1 VQTTLLTVAIALIL
15 ALVAALVGPMM
26 VDWGRFRPAIEV
38 EASRLIGAPV
48 RVTGSIEA
56 SILPTPSLTLR
67 ELEIGPSHAA
77 TSVHVRSLGVE
88 LKLGALVRGEWR
100 ASELHLAGP
109 QFNLGIDGSG
119 DLALPP
125 ITPGFDPDRLSIE
138 KLNIEDGHAVLT
150 DSRNGSR
157 TTLEKIWFNGDL
169 RSLLGPFRGE
179 GAFVVG
185 GDLYAYRVA
194 AGRAEQGALKL
205 RLNIDPVEKPL
216 AVDADG
222 VLSFAGTA
230 PRFEGAVTFTR
241 PAGLALPSGRTL
253 TSDPWRFTSKVK
265 ATPASALF
273 EAIEFQY
280 GPDERAVRLTGTAEL
295 KFGDKP
301 RFDGVLSA
309 AQIDLDRAF
318 PSATPGKPLPLAALK
333 TLSNSFVGGGL
344 RPSIPARIGISV
356 EALTLAGANI
366 QSFRGDLRSD
376 GEAWNLDGFE
386 LRAPGFTQINLSGRL
401 ELASDRIGFTGPVS
415 VDSTDPTALVAWLE
429 GKSAASAT
437 RMKPFRGRGDLTL
450 GNERIAIDRLTA
462 EIDRKWV
469 EGRFAYVWAAGDK
482 PARLDADL
490 NAADLDID
498 ALLAFADAAR
508 GSTTFE
514 IPREVTLGLGIG
526 RAVVAGVEAS
536 NISARLRQDATGIHV
551 ERLSIGDFGGNSL
564 EANGQIDATGK
575 PPQGT
580 LNLRLDA
587 RNLAGAVKLAERFAP
602 DAADWTRRLAR
613 YLPQAEIDTTL
624 ILEQSGAA
632 RLALDGR
639 SADLRIVLRA
649 DTAPGSIAAIDDL
662 QRLAASKLRLEASVE
677 SNKGPALVDLLN
689 LQKVVAADAARPGKL
704 TLAATGPLD
713 KLQLEGRLAA
723 GGLDAA
729 VKGTA
734 NLRGDEP
741 KAGLRLTVAN
751 ADARPLRRGGGRA
764 ADPLPV
770 SLTGNLAIT
779 GHSIA
784 LGDFS
789 GTFAGVPAHGKL
801 AFDFSDT
808 TQVSG
813 SVEADSVDTSTMLA
827 ALVGLP
833 AAVDKGAWPAEPF
846 GPGVIDGAEGSVEL
860 RIARATLTPTLT
872 LNQLRGALKLN
883 GSEIAVTDIGG
894 AIAGG
899 QVKGEVIFRKRPD
912 GLAANAH
919 LRLTNADAVQLL
931 GGEGKPAVTG
941 RVGLQIDVEGVG
953 LSPQTLV
960 GSLSGNGLVSLS
972 RGEFAALNPKV
983 FQSAT
988 HAVDQGVAL
997 DMTKI
1002 ADVAGRALENGALA
1016 IPSAEAVVTIGHG
1029 QVRLTNLVT
1038 RAQGAD
1044 LTVTGSADLVE
1055 QTVNAR
1061 LTLSSNDG
1069 GAKAASDRPVVSV
1082 YLNGPI
1088 SSPKRSADVS
1098 ALTAWLTL
1106 RAVEH
1111 QSKQLEAIE
1120 AQRRAAISARPQEE
1134 KIPAKPAPAALPS
1147 QPPAEAHQATAPITI
1162 TPGVAAP
1169 ILTPPSSSVAPTLAP
1184 PLPPAIEVPNLPN
1197 ISEQKPAHPPAR
1209 PQRGTAAQPP
1219 RPVPPRPLPLL
1230 PSGPHD

>member
-1 VQTTLLTVAIALIL
+1 MQTTLLTVAIALIL

-26 VDWGRFRPAIEV
+26 VDWGRFRPAIEA

-48 RVTGSIEA
+48 RVTGPIEA

-77 TSVHVRSLGVE
+77 TSVHIRSLGVE
-88 LKLGALVRGEWR
+88 LKLGSLVRGEWR

-109 QFNLGIDGSG
+109 EFNLGIDGSG
-119 DLALPP
+119 DLTLPP
-125 ITPGFDPDRLSIE
+125 ITPGFDGDRLSIE
-138 KLNIEDGHAVLT
+138 RLNIEDGRAVLT

-157 TTLEKIWFNGDL
+157 TTLDKIWFNGDL

-179 GAFVVG
+179 GAFVAG

-222 VLSFAGTA
+222 VLSFNGTA

-241 PAGLALPSGRTL
+241 PAGLALPNGQTL
-253 TSDPWRFTSKVK
+253 TSDPWRFTSRVK

-280 GPDERAVRLTGTAEL
+280 GPEERAVRLNGTAEL

-333 TLSNSFVGGGL
+333 TLGNSFAGGMG
-344 RPSIPARIGISV
+344 PSIPARIGISI

-415 VDSTDPTALVAWLE
+415 VDSTDPTTLVAWLE
-429 GKSAASAT
+429 GKSTGSAT

-450 GNERIAIDRLTA
+450 GNERIAIERLTA

-490 NAADLDID
+490 NAADLDVD
-498 ALLAFADAAR
+498 ALLSFANAAR

-536 NISARLRQDATGIHV
+536 NISARVRQDGTGIHV

-564 EANGQIDATGK
+564 EANGRIDATGN

-602 DAADWTRRLAR
+602 DAADWTRRLVQ
-613 YLPQAEIDTTL
+613 YLPQAEVKATL
-624 ILEQSGAA
+624 TLEQSGAA

-639 SADLRIVLRA
+639 SADLRFALRA
-649 DTAPGSIAAIDDL
+649 DTAPGSIAAVDDL
-662 QRLAASKLRLEASVE
+662 QRLAASNLRLEANAE
-677 SNKGPALVDLLN
+677 SNKGSALVDLLN
-689 LQKVVAADAARPGKL
+689 LRKLVAADISRPGKL
-704 TLAATGPLD
+704 TIAATGPLD
-713 KLQLEGRLAA
+713 KLQLDGRLVA
-723 GGLDAA
+723 GGIDAA

-734 NLRGDEP
+734 NLRGDAP

-751 ADARPLRRGGGRA
+751 ADARPLRRGGGRST
-764 ADPLPV
+764 DSLPV
-770 SLTGNLAIT
+770 SLSGNLALT

-784 LGDFS
+784 LGDFT
-789 GTFAGVPAHGKL
+789 GTFAGVPARGKL
-801 AFDFSDT
+801 SLDFSDT
-808 TQVSG
+808 TQVNG
-813 SVEADSVDTSTMLA
+813 SVEADSFDASTMLA

-833 AAVDKGAWPAEPF
+833 AAPDKGAWPAEPF
-846 GPGVIDGAEGSVEL
+846 GPGVIEGAQGRIEL
-860 RIARATLTPTLT
+860 RSARVTLTPSLTLT
-872 LNQLRGALKLN
+872 QVRGALKLA
-883 GSEIAVTDIGG
+883 GSEIALTDIEGG
-894 AIAGG
+894 IANG
-899 QVKGEVIFRKRPD
+899 QVKGDVVFQKRSD

-919 LRLTNADAVQLL
+919 LRLSNADAALLL

-941 RVGLQIDVEGVG
+941 RIGLQIDVEGVG
-953 LSPQTLV
+953 LSPQTLI

-972 RGEFAALNPKV
+972 RGEFAGLNPKV

-988 HAVDQGVAL
+988 HAVDQGMAL

-1002 ADVAGRALENGALA
+1002 ADVASRALENGALA

-1038 RAQGAD
+1038 RAQGAE

-1061 LTLSSNDG
+1061 LTLSSNEG
-1069 GAKAASDRPVVSV
+1069 GAKAASDRPVVSI

-1120 AQRRAAISARPQEE
+1120 AQRRAAISSKPPEE
-1134 KIPAKPAPAALPS
+1134 KPAPSAPPS
-1147 QPPAEAHQATAPITI
+1147 QPPTHRAIAPITI
-1162 TPGVAAP
+1162 TPGVTAP

-1184 PLPPAIEVPNLPN
+1184 PLPPAIEVPVLPS
-1197 ISEQKPAHPPAR
+1197 ISEQKPGYAPAR
-1209 PQRGTAAQPP
+1209 TQRGTAAQP